1 MEIRINQLK
10 LNFTHIIDIRTQV
23 ISIFDILQIR
33 IDKLKLIYA
42 DFIKSNRDNLFIF
55 GLDSFHFQSKILDI
69 EYDDMK
75 RLFLAI
81 NNRIY
86 CEYFKLY
93 NIIVA
98 YVCDTIKDKKALE
111 MFSINN
117 SFPVYKD
124 LEPFKQYKFEVVQ
137 EIHENILVLLS
148 STNNYIINKEHEL
161 KLHQGKQEI
170 GLNIDNFVNTFSFSV
185 STIRDKTLLFITY
198 VEFFHKLHTK
208 YLRRFASKVQSMYNQ
223 INSDINF
230 DENNGATPVQVSTPV
245 ATKSI
250 NKLQNGVKK
259 VISGLGAFKQLT
271 KSNDNDNT
279 NEIVSNSNE
288 IVSNEI
294 VSISNKIVS
303 NEIVSN
309 EIVSNEIVSN
319 EIVSNEIVSNSNEIV
334 SNEIVSNSNE
344 IVSNEKPSE
353 NIEVVMTNSF
363 KEETNVLLE
372 IIEANKPPEEKPIS
386 TLMDEIEKKCD
397 EINQE
402 VEEIHIV
409 EDNVSILTQEEES
422 VISEVKKEEE
432 EKVVEEPIKKRGRPK
447 KNK

>member
-1 MEIRINQLK
+1 MDIRINQLK

-33 IDKLKLIYA
+33 IDKLKSLYS

-98 YVCDTIKDKKALE
+98 YVCETIKDKKVLE

-117 SFPVYKD
+117 SFPIYKD
-124 LEPFKQYKFEVVQ
+124 LEPFKQYKFEIVQ
-137 EIHENILVLLS
+137 EIHENILLLLS

-170 GLNIDNFVNTFSFSV
+170 GLNIDNFVNTFSYSV
-185 STIRDKTLLFITY
+185 SSIRDKTLLFITY

-208 YLRRFASKVQSMYNQ
+208 YLRRFATKVQAMYNQ
-223 INSDINF
+223 INNDINF
-230 DENNGATPVQVSTPV
+230 DENNGTQTAIPPTPV
-245 ATKSI
+245 ANKPI
-250 NKLQNGVKK
+250 NKLQQGVKK
-259 VISGLGAFKQLT
+259 VISGISAIKQLA
-271 KSNDNDNT
+271 SNNEKANTNSNTNNNSNNINNNDNT
-279 NEIVSNSNE
+279 NQVNND
-288 IVSNEI
+288 
-294 VSISNKIVS
+294 
-303 NEIVSN
+303 
-309 EIVSNEIVSN
+309 
-319 EIVSNEIVSNSNEIV
+319 
-334 SNEIVSNSNE
+334 
-344 IVSNEKPSE
+344 

-372 IIEANKPPEEKPIS
+372 IIEANKPPEEKPIAI
-386 TLMDEIEKKCD
+386 LMDEIEKKCD
-397 EINQE
+397 EISQE
-402 VEEIHIV
+402 STLQEENNVVIV
-409 EDNVSILTQEEES
+409 EDNMSVLTQETNET
-422 VISEVKKEEE
+422 EVKIEEI
-432 EKVVEEPIKKRGRPK
+432 KDEPIKKRGRPK

>member
-1 MEIRINQLK
+1 MDIRINQLK

-33 IDKLKLIYA
+33 IDKLKSLYS

-98 YVCDTIKDKKALE
+98 YVCETIKDKKVLE

-117 SFPVYKD
+117 SFPIYKD
-124 LEPFKQYKFEVVQ
+124 LEPFKQYKFEIVQ
-137 EIHENILVLLS
+137 EIHENILLLLS

-161 KLHQGKQEI
+161 KLHQGKQDI
-170 GLNIDNFVNTFSFSV
+170 GLNIDNFVNTFSYSV
-185 STIRDKTLLFITY
+185 SSIRDKTLLFITY

-208 YLRRFASKVQSMYNQ
+208 YLRRFATKVQAMYNQ
-223 INSDINF
+223 INNDINF
-230 DENNGATPVQVSTPV
+230 DENNGTQTAIPPTPQAQANKP
-245 ATKSI
+245 I
-250 NKLQNGVKK
+250 NKLQQGVKK
-259 VISGLGAFKQLT
+259 VINGLNAFKQLANNE
-271 KSNDNDNT
+271 KANSNT
-279 NEIVSNSNE
+279 NNDITNQVNNNNTNQ
-288 IVSNEI
+288 VN
-294 VSISNKIVS
+294 ND
-303 NEIVSN
+303 
-309 EIVSNEIVSN
+309 
-319 EIVSNEIVSNSNEIV
+319 
-334 SNEIVSNSNE
+334 
-344 IVSNEKPSE
+344 

-372 IIEANKPPEEKPIS
+372 IIEANKPVVIEKKPIED
-386 TLMDEIEKKCD
+386 LMNEIEKKCD
-397 EINQE
+397 EISQE
-402 VEEIHIV
+402 STLQEETTVVID
-409 EDNVSILTQEEES
+409 EDNLS
-422 VISEVKKEEE
+422 VRRNSAAPPV
-432 EKVVEEPIKKRGRPK
+432 PCRD
-447 KNK
+447 

>member
-1 MEIRINQLK
+1 MDIRINQLK

-33 IDKLKLIYA
+33 IDKLKSLYS

-98 YVCDTIKDKKALE
+98 YVCETIKDKKVLE

-117 SFPVYKD
+117 SFPIYKD
-124 LEPFKQYKFEVVQ
+124 LEPFKQYKFEIVQ
-137 EIHENILVLLS
+137 EIHENILLLLS

-161 KLHQGKQEI
+161 KLHQGKQDI
-170 GLNIDNFVNTFSFSV
+170 GLNIDNFVNTFSYSV
-185 STIRDKTLLFITY
+185 SSIRDKTLLFITY

-208 YLRRFASKVQSMYNQ
+208 YLRRFATKVQAMYNQ
-223 INSDINF
+223 INNDINF
-230 DENNGATPVQVSTPV
+230 DENNGTQTAIPPTPQAQANKP
-245 ATKSI
+245 I
-250 NKLQNGVKK
+250 NKLQQGVKK
-259 VISGLGAFKQLT
+259 VINGLNAFKQLANNEKANNNKNT
-271 KSNDNDNT
+271 NNNDNNTNNNDNT
-279 NEIVSNSNE
+279 NQVNND
-288 IVSNEI
+288 
-294 VSISNKIVS
+294 
-303 NEIVSN
+303 
-309 EIVSNEIVSN
+309 
-319 EIVSNEIVSNSNEIV
+319 
-334 SNEIVSNSNE
+334 
-344 IVSNEKPSE
+344 

-372 IIEANKPPEEKPIS
+372 IIEANKQPEEKPIAI
-386 TLMDEIEKKCD
+386 LMDEIEKKCD
-397 EINQE
+397 EISQE
-402 VEEIHIV
+402 STLQEKNNVVIV
-409 EDNVSILTQEEES
+409 EDNLSVLTQETNEI
-422 VISEVKKEEE
+422 VVE

>member
-1 MEIRINQLK
+1 MDIRINQLK

-33 IDKLKLIYA
+33 IDKLKSLYS

-98 YVCDTIKDKKALE
+98 YVCETIKDKKVLE

-117 SFPVYKD
+117 SFPIYKD
-124 LEPFKQYKFEVVQ
+124 LEPFKQYKFEIVQ
-137 EIHENILVLLS
+137 EIHENILLLLS

-161 KLHQGKQEI
+161 KLHQGKQDI
-170 GLNIDNFVNTFSFSV
+170 GLNIDNFVNTFSYSV
-185 STIRDKTLLFITY
+185 SSIRDKTLLFITY

-208 YLRRFASKVQSMYNQ
+208 YLRRFATKVQAMYNQ
-223 INSDINF
+223 INNDINF
-230 DENNGATPVQVSTPV
+230 DENNGTQTAIPPTPQAQANKP
-245 ATKSI
+245 I
-250 NKLQNGVKK
+250 NKLQQGVKK
-259 VISGLGAFKQLT
+259 VINGLNAFKQLANNE
-271 KSNDNDNT
+271 KANSNT
-279 NEIVSNSNE
+279 NNDITNQVNNNNTNQ
-288 IVSNEI
+288 VN
-294 VSISNKIVS
+294 ND
-303 NEIVSN
+303 
-309 EIVSNEIVSN
+309 
-319 EIVSNEIVSNSNEIV
+319 
-334 SNEIVSNSNE
+334 
-344 IVSNEKPSE
+344 

-372 IIEANKPPEEKPIS
+372 IIEANKQPEEKPIAI
-386 TLMDEIEKKCD
+386 LMDEIEKKCD
-397 EINQE
+397 EISQE
-402 VEEIHIV
+402 STLQEETNVVIV
-409 EDNVSILTQEEES
+409 EDNLSVLTQETNEI
-422 VISEVKKEEE
+422 VIE
-432 EKVVEEPIKKRGRPK
+432 EKVVDEPIKKRGRPK

>member
-33 IDKLKLIYA
+33 IDKLKSIYA

-294 VSISNKIVS
+294 VSNS
-303 NEIVSN
+303 NEIV
-309 EIVSNEIVSN
+309 
-319 EIVSNEIVSNSNEIV
+319 SNEIV

-397 EINQE
+397 EISQE
-402 VEEIHIV
+402 VGEIHIV

-422 VISEVKKEEE
+422 VYNESFLSKEKKEKE
-432 EKVVEEPIKKRGRPK
+432 EKIVEEPVKKRGRPK

>member
-1 MEIRINQLK
+1 MDIRINQLK

-33 IDKLKLIYA
+33 IDKLKSLYS

-98 YVCDTIKDKKALE
+98 YVCETIKDKKVLE

-117 SFPVYKD
+117 SFPIYKD
-124 LEPFKQYKFEVVQ
+124 LEPFKQYKFEIVQ
-137 EIHENILVLLS
+137 EIHENILLLLS

-161 KLHQGKQEI
+161 KLHQGKQDI
-170 GLNIDNFVNTFSFSV
+170 GLNIDNFVNTFSYSV
-185 STIRDKTLLFITY
+185 SSIRDKTLLFITY

-208 YLRRFASKVQSMYNQ
+208 YLRRFATKVQAMYNQ
-223 INSDINF
+223 INNDINF
-230 DENNGATPVQVSTPV
+230 DENNGTQTAIPSTPQ
-245 ATKSI
+245 AQANKPI
-250 NKLQNGVKK
+250 NKLQQGVKK
-259 VISGLGAFKQLT
+259 VISGISAIKQLANNNEKANT
-271 KSNDNDNT
+271 NQVNNTNNNDNT
-279 NEIVSNSNE
+279 NDT
-288 IVSNEI
+288 
-294 VSISNKIVS
+294 
-303 NEIVSN
+303 
-309 EIVSNEIVSN
+309 
-319 EIVSNEIVSNSNEIV
+319 
-334 SNEIVSNSNE
+334 
-344 IVSNEKPSE
+344 
-353 NIEVVMTNSF
+353 IEVVMTNSF

-372 IIEANKPPEEKPIS
+372 IIESNKPPEEKPIAI
-386 TLMDEIEKKCD
+386 LMDEIEKKCD
-397 EINQE
+397 EISQE
-402 VEEIHIV
+402 STLQEETSVVIV
-409 EDNVSILTQEEES
+409 EDNVSVLTHETNENVVED
-422 VISEVKKEEE
+422 
-432 EKVVEEPIKKRGRPK
+432 KVVDEPVKKRGRPK

>member
-1 MEIRINQLK
+1 MDIRINQLK
-10 LNFTHIIDIRTQV
+10 LNFTHIIDVRTQV

-33 IDKLKLIYA
+33 IDKLKSLYS
-42 DFIKSNRDNLFIF
+42 DFIKTNRDNLFIF

-98 YVCDTIKDKKALE
+98 YVCETIKDKKVLE

-137 EIHENILVLLS
+137 EIHENILLLLS

-170 GLNIDNFVNTFSFSV
+170 GLNIDNFVNTFSYSV

-208 YLRRFASKVQSMYNQ
+208 YLRRFATKVQAMYNQ
-223 INSDINF
+223 INNDINF
-230 DENNGATPVQVSTPV
+230 DENNGTQTAIPPTPPAQANKP
-245 ATKSI
+245 I
-250 NKLQNGVKK
+250 NKLHQGVKK
-259 VISGLGAFKQLT
+259 VISGISAIKQLANNNEKVNVNT
-271 KSNDNDNT
+271 TNNNT
-279 NEIVSNSNE
+279 NNNE
-288 IVSNEI
+288 NNNDI
-294 VSISNKIVS
+294 
-303 NEIVSN
+303 
-309 EIVSNEIVSN
+309 
-319 EIVSNEIVSNSNEIV
+319 
-334 SNEIVSNSNE
+334 
-344 IVSNEKPSE
+344 
-353 NIEVVMTNSF
+353 IEVPMTNSF
-363 KEETNVLLE
+363 KEETNVMMK
-372 IIEANKPPEEKPIS
+372 IIEENKPAVIEKKPIED
-386 TLMDEIEKKCD
+386 LMNEIEKKCD
-397 EINQE
+397 EISQE
-402 VEEIHIV
+402 STLQEEISVVIA
-409 EDNVSILTQEEES
+409 EDNISVLTQETNEIMVED
-422 VISEVKKEEE
+422 
-432 EKVVEEPIKKRGRPK
+432 KVVEEPVKKRGRPK

>member
-1 MEIRINQLK
+1 MDIRINQLK

-33 IDKLKLIYA
+33 IDKLKSLYS

-98 YVCDTIKDKKALE
+98 YVCETIKDKKVLE

-117 SFPVYKD
+117 SFPIYKD
-124 LEPFKQYKFEVVQ
+124 LEPFKQYKFEIVQ
-137 EIHENILVLLS
+137 EIHENILLLLS

-161 KLHQGKQEI
+161 KLHQGKQDI
-170 GLNIDNFVNTFSFSV
+170 GLNIDNFVNTFSYSV
-185 STIRDKTLLFITY
+185 SSIRDKTLLFITY

-208 YLRRFASKVQSMYNQ
+208 YLRRFATKVQAMYNQ
-223 INSDINF
+223 INNDINF
-230 DENNGATPVQVSTPV
+230 DENNGTQTAIPPTPQAQANKP
-245 ATKSI
+245 I
-250 NKLQNGVKK
+250 NKLQQGVKK
-259 VISGLGAFKQLT
+259 VINGLNAFKQLANNE
-271 KSNDNDNT
+271 KANSNT
-279 NEIVSNSNE
+279 NNDITNQVNNNNTNQ
-288 IVSNEI
+288 VN
-294 VSISNKIVS
+294 ND
-303 NEIVSN
+303 
-309 EIVSNEIVSN
+309 
-319 EIVSNEIVSNSNEIV
+319 
-334 SNEIVSNSNE
+334 
-344 IVSNEKPSE
+344 

-372 IIEANKPPEEKPIS
+372 IIEANKQPEEKPIAI
-386 TLMDEIEKKCD
+386 LMDEIEKKCD
-397 EINQE
+397 EISQE
-402 VEEIHIV
+402 STLQEKNNVVIV
-409 EDNVSILTQEEES
+409 EDNLSVLTQETNEI
-422 VISEVKKEEE
+422 VVE